1 MHSQTLADNPNA
13 ACTIASWYYHQW
25 GHLSAD
31 RTLETVQSSLSDYL
45 NRDTLPLIL
54 MLCRGDEPLAVAQLR
69 FQENPDYPK
78 DSHWL
83 GGVYVKKSERGKGL
97 GNKIIQLAIEKAR
110 TMNITTLYLQTES
123 HNIKLYRQQGWQK
136 IDAQDCHG
144 TTISIMV
151 NQL

>member
-1 MHSQTLADNPNA
+1 MHCQILADNPNA
-13 ACTIASWYYHQW
+13 TSTIASWYYHQW

-54 MLCRGDEPLAVAQLR
+54 MLCRDDEPVAVAQLR

-83 GGVYVKKSERGKGL
+83 GGVFVKQSERGKRL

-123 HNIKLYRQQGWQK
+123 HNIKLYRQQGWQQ
-136 IDAQDCHG
+136 IDTQDNHG
-144 TTISIMV
+144 ITISIMV